1 MPKRC
6 LTAALAA
13 LCFNGATAHAGFG
26 QSDIETFEIP
36 LPEIGENLFFNN
48 GGIPFSNEFDG
59 GVVIDARLEVVLRV
73 DPAAP
78 GDPRTSS
85 AAHFFSELVIP
96 VDTDLG
102 TAGNQLASFNVS
114 GADEGWSGTGTF
126 TISRQLD
133 WLIGGV
139 WASPVFYSA
148 STYPGLDSDR
158 IVLGTLGGYD
168 TSYVSVTVRRI
179 PAPGTAGA
187 VLLGLISCRRRRR

>member
-1 MPKRC
+1 MWTRMG
-6 LTAALAA
+6 TVTLAA
-13 LCFNGATAHAGFG
+13 LGLATTAAHAGFG
-26 QSDIETFEIP
+26 QSDVETFEIP

-48 GGIPFSNEFDG
+48 GGIPFSNQFDG
-59 GVVIDARLEVVLRV
+59 GTVIDARLEVVLQV
-73 DPAAP
+73 DPVAP

-96 VDTDLG
+96 VDTDPG
-102 TAGNQLASFNVS
+102 AAGNQLASFNVS

-148 STYPGLDSDR
+148 STYPGLDQDR

-168 TSYVSVTVRRI
+168 TSYVSVTVRRV

-187 VLLGLISCRRRRR
+187 VLLGLASFRRRRR